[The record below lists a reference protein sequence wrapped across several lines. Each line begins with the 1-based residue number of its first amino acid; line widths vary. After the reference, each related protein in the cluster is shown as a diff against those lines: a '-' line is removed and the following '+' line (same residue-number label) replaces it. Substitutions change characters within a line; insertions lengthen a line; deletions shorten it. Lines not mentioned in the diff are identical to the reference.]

1 MENLFMKLITQSK
14 KEEKINQRQNKIDL
28 NKDNKSNFVI

>member
-14 KEEKINQRQNKIDL
+14 KEEKISQRQNKIDL